1 MSKNRVKE
9 YSEKYT
15 DNYKPLINEDD
26 SGHIFKL
33 EKFEG
38 PLDLLLYLIKKSE
51 IDIYDI
57 PLHEIT
63 DQYLQYIHLM
73 KKLDVNLAA
82 EFILMAANLIYI
94 KSKMLLPIESDIEE
108 EYFEDPRTELVN
120 QLLEYQK
127 FKNAAFALEDLKKK
141 QSNLY
146 FRSKNQ
152 ITFDFEDNENWV
164 DVNLFDL
171 INIFNKLLNET
182 GDEKQEY
189 IMPETITVNMKIEEI
204 LLKLD
209 YKAEIAFTNLFDNNH
224 NIWELIVTFLAILE
238 LVKQKIISA
247 KQHKLFGD
255 IKIIKRDEG
264 EHGSQEE

>member
-1 MSKNRVKE
+1 MNSNRIEE
-9 YSEKYT
+9 YKHR
-15 DNYKPLINEDD
+15 YKSIMDIESQD
-26 SGHIFKL
+26 HIFKL

-57 PLHEIT
+57 PIHEIT
-63 DQYLQYIHLM
+63 EQYLQYINLM
-73 KKLDVNLAA
+73 KKLDINLAA
-82 EFILMAANLIYI
+82 EFIIMAANLIYI
-94 KSKMLLPIESDIEE
+94 KSKTLLPIESDIEE

-127 FKNAAFALEDLKKK
+127 FKNASAELEILEKK
-141 QSNLY
+141 QSNL
-146 FRSKNQ
+146 FFHSKNQ
-152 ITFDFEDNENWV
+152 IVLDFDDKENWV

-182 GDEKQEY
+182 GEDKKEY
-189 IMPETITVNMKIEEI
+189 IMPESITVNMKIEEI

-209 YKAEIAFTNLFDNNH
+209 YNPEIGFTSLFDSNY
-224 NIWELIVTFLAILE
+224 NIWEFIITFLAILE
-238 LVKQKIISA
+238 LVKQKFILT

-255 IKIIKRDEG
+255 IKIIKRNDKIGQKSE
-264 EHGSQEE
+264 